1 MSARIASPAIRASLR
16 GHDPSDEQWAAIEHP
31 PVPLAI
37 IAGAGAGKTAIMAAR
52 IVWMVE
58 QEICRPSQI
67 LGLTFTNKAALELEE
82 RIVTAF
88 AAMDPE
94 PLEHPV
100 VSTYNSFA
108 DRLVREHGVRIGI
121 DPEVGL
127 LSQAQSWQLLL
138 GQFDELPP
146 FDAIESRSMASI
158 VRNAL
163 SLADACANH
172 LVDPND
178 IVTQDERILA
188 DPKKFDDDVTKA
200 SRQRIELVRVVQAYT
215 RAKARAGRIDFG
227 DQVTQAVKI
236 LDAFPEVVRELREKY
251 PALLL
256 DEYQDTNVAQRRLLQ
271 AVAPYGH
278 NVTAVG
284 DARQNI
290 FQWRGSTLFNLLD
303 FPRKH
308 FLRGDGEQHEYLS
321 LSENFRS
328 GSNILAVA
336 NRIIDP
342 VPEQRRPG
350 QPLKAVAAN
359 GVGRV
364 NVKLLS
370 DQYAEGAFIADE
382 IARVHGMPAGPGRP
396 PADWS
401 DFAILVR
408 RKAHIAPIYA
418 QLKERDIPVEVVG
431 LSGLLQVPEVVDTV
445 SWLRVLADPGPNG
458 NRWLARILMGPR
470 FRIHYRDLA
479 LLARWAQHRNL
490 ALSETKRQVTP
501 PTDLV
506 MLNETEFEPQDVA
519 YSLVEALDHLDEI
532 EALGAEARLRLTRAR
547 EEILSL
553 RSKAGGALLELVQN
567 VISYSGIGETLDAS
581 SREDAISA
589 KGNLTNFLGVV
600 ASFAPISGEPSIDAF
615 LAYLDAAEDV
625 DETLDLATPAA
636 GNSVKLMTVHQA
648 KGLEFEV
655 VFVPCVAARSNDAG
669 EYVDSFFPDVRT
681 SNPMTS
687 HSQLPPSVREDAE
700 HLPNPWTVDRKGDPV
715 PKKKAEFKKDLVE
728 RAIEDERRLFYVA
741 ITRAKQLL
749 YVTAAWWYERQQKE
763 RGLSQFFAEVAGS
776 PETEVLPADE
786 MPECNPLQELLARQ
800 AVWPPD
806 PARSI
811 LSDDVFPDGYPAMI
825 DQLQSGDLEAE
836 QLLSMLKDQR
846 GQAEGLLESYRQEIA
861 ALLSS
866 SNQPSS
872 QITKPMSLS
881 ATQAVALSNGSS
893 TIEQLMRPVPQRPSS
908 ARRIGTEIHRWIE
921 ELGRGLSGLADEE
934 SLDLPS
940 AHVEQS
946 ELDQLRK
953 SFISMGY
960 AERKLAELD
969 TGEPMAEVPFVL
981 KMGDRLVRGRIDAV
995 YEADE
1000 GGLEI
1005 VDFKTGQKVKEGP
1018 SLDQLMVYA
1027 AALITLGV
1035 PIKGSLK
1042 LTYCYLATEEADTR
1056 VVDAATATNAIKDL
1070 ERALAGAELALSSL
1084 RSP

>member
-1 MSARIASPAIRASLR
+1 MSSRTASPAIRASLR

-31 PVPLAI
+31 AVPLAI

-58 QEICRPSQI
+58 EEICRPSQI

-82 RIVTAF
+82 RIVSAF
-88 AAMDPE
+88 SAMDPE
-94 PLEHPV
+94 PHEHPT

-108 DRLVREHGVRIGI
+108 DRLVREYGVRIGI

-172 LVDPND
+172 LVDPVD
-178 IVTQDERILA
+178 IVKQDERILG
-188 DPKKFDDDVTKA
+188 DPSKFDDDVIKA
-200 SRQRIELVRVVQAYT
+200 SRQRIELARVVQAYT
-215 RAKARAGRIDFG
+215 SAKTRAGRIDFG

-236 LDAFPEVVRELREKY
+236 LDTFPEVVRELRERY

-271 AVAPYGH
+271 ALAPHGH

-308 FLRGDGEQHEYLS
+308 FLRDGGGQHDYLS

-328 GSNILAVA
+328 GSSILAVA
-336 NRIIDP
+336 NRIIEP
-342 VPEQRRPG
+342 VPVQRRPG
-350 QPLKAVAAN
+350 RPLRAVTEN
-359 GVGRV
+359 GPGALQ
-364 NVKLLS
+364 VKLLS

-382 IARVHGMPAGPGRP
+382 IAGIHGSAATPGRS
-396 PADWS
+396 ATDWS

-418 QLKERDIPVEVVG
+418 QLKQRDIPVEVVG
-431 LSGLLQVPEVVDTV
+431 LSGLLQVPEVVDAV
-445 SWLRVLADPGPNG
+445 AWLRVLADPGPNG

-479 LLARWAQHRNL
+479 LLARWAQHHNL
-490 ALSETKRQVTP
+490 ALSEAKRQAAPVSE
-501 PTDLV
+501 LV
-506 MLNETEFEPQDVA
+506 MINETEFEPQDVA
-519 YSLVEALDHLDEI
+519 YSLVEALDDIDEI
-532 EALGAEARLRLTRAR
+532 EALGPEARSRLVRAR
-547 EEILSL
+547 HEILSL
-553 RSKAGGALLELVQN
+553 RSKAGGALLELVQS
-567 VISYSGIGETLDAS
+567 VISGAGIGEALDAS
-581 SREDAISA
+581 SREDAASA
-589 KGNLTNFLGVV
+589 KANLTNFLGVV

-625 DETLDLATPAA
+625 EETLDLATPAA

-655 VFVPCVAARSNDAG
+655 VFVPCVAARANEAG

-700 HLPNPWTVDRKGDPV
+700 HLPNPWTVDRKGDQV
-715 PKKKAEFKKDLVE
+715 AKKKSEFKKDLVE

-749 YVTAAWWYERQQKE
+749 YVTAAWWYERQRKA
-763 RGLSQFFAEVAGS
+763 RGPSQFFSEVAEC
-776 PETEVLPADE
+776 PETDILSSDE
-786 MPECNPLQELLARQ
+786 MPQENPLQELLARQ

-811 LSDDVFPDGYPAMI
+811 QSDDVFPDGYPAVVDGLM
-825 DQLQSGDLEAE
+825 SGDLHGED
-836 QLLSMLKDQR
+836 LLALLKDER
-846 GQAEGLLESYRQEIA
+846 GQAERLLEGYRQEIA
-861 ALLSS
+861 ALLAPSQESS
-866 SNQPSS
+866 PQLARPV
-872 QITKPMSLS
+872 SLS
-881 ATQAVALSNGSS
+881 ATQAVALSSGSA
-893 TIEQLMRPVPQRPSS
+893 TIEQLMRPVPQRPSP

-921 ELGRGLSGLADEE
+921 EQARGLSGLADEE

-940 AHVEQS
+940 AYVEQS
-946 ELDQLRK
+946 ELEKLRK
-953 SFISMGY
+953 SFVAMGY
-960 AERKLAELD
+960 TTRKLAQLD
-969 TGEPMAEVPFVL
+969 TLEPMAEVPFVL
-981 KMGDRLVRGRIDAV
+981 KMGDRLMRGRIDAV
-995 YEADE
+995 YETED

-1005 VDFKTGQKVKEGP
+1005 VDFKTGKKVAGGP

-1035 PIKGSLK
+1035 KIEGSLK
-1042 LTYCYLATEEADTR
+1042 LTYCYLATEETDTR
-1056 VVDAATATNAIKDL
+1056 VVDAETAMKTIGEL
-1070 ERALAGAELALSSL
+1070 ERALAEAIAL
-1084 RSP
+1084 